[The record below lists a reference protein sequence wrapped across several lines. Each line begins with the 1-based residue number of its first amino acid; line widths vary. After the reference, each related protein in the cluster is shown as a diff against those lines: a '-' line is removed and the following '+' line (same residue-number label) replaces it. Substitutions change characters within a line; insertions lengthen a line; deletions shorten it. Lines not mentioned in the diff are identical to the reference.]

1 VETVTK
7 TSTTT
12 RFSGIQKFQSDASKV
27 VANGAGLKTA
37 YRGKP
42 NTFTIDTANAGVN
55 IMFVGMRG
63 PKGPCEELVVKHMGN
78 NQYSI
83 NYFVKEQGE
92 YMLIVKWGEEH
103 IPGSPFCVEVQ

>member
-1 VETVTK
+1 MLSLRLYLQCFLNFVIAGDGHASGFHEQASVVVETVTK

-42 NTFTIDTANAGVN
+42 NTFTIDTTHAG
-55 IMFVGMRG
+55 
-63 PKGPCEELVVKHMGN
+63 K
-78 NQYSI
+78 
-83 NYFVKEQGE
+83 
-92 YMLIVKWGEEH
+92 
-103 IPGSPFCVEVQ
+103 